1 MKYVVKINE
10 FSGPLDLLL
19 HLIKKNDIDI
29 YNINIEEITEQYLNY
44 IKEME
49 KLDIEVAS
57 EYLVMAAE
65 LMLLKSNSLLP
76 NNKEEETIEI
86 DEEISREN
94 LINRLVEYQKYKE
107 LTKDFKKL
115 EHKRKDIYTK
125 APMKISDI
133 TNKTITNDTDITVD
147 DLTSALTK
155 FLERKEMEKPINT
168 KITNKEYSVKKRKSA
183 IKKILKDKKQV
194 EFTELFDKYS
204 KSYIV
209 VTFMSILE
217 LVNENEI
224 TISQKENFS
233 NIYIKLK
240 D

>member
-125 APMKISDI
+125 APMKVSDI
-133 TNKTITNDTDITVD
+133 TNKKIINDTDITVE

-194 EFTELFDKYS
+194 EFTELFDIYS

>member
-1 MKYVVKINE
+1 
-10 FSGPLDLLL
+10 
-19 HLIKKNDIDI
+19 
-29 YNINIEEITEQYLNY
+29 
-44 IKEME
+44 ME

-125 APMKISDI
+125 APMKVSDI
-133 TNKTITNDTDITVD
+133 TNKKIINDTDITVE

-183 IKKILKDKKQV
+183 IKKFLKNKKKV
-194 EFTELFDKYS
+194 EFTELFDIYS

>member
-125 APMKISDI
+125 APMKVSDI
-133 TNKTITNDTDITVD
+133 TNKKIINDTDITIE

-183 IKKILKDKKQV
+183 IKKFLKNKKKV
-194 EFTELFDKYS
+194 EFTELFDIYS